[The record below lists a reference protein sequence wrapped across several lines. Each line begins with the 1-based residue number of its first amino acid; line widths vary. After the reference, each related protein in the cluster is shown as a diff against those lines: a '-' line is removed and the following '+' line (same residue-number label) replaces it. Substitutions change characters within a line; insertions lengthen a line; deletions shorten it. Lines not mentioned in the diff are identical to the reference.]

1 MRGQTPARPGARNF
15 EENSNVPPTQLEEVQ
30 GPPDIYLPLKAERE
44 IASRPNIRDAL
55 VTSYFSRFIEF
66 LHFLYRRNGRTEDG
80 EWIDRKIWLICSKDQ
95 MRDIDVSHLQFDIS
109 KSR

>member
-55 VTSYFSRFIEF
+55 VTSYSSRSIEF
-66 LHFLYRRNGRTEDG
+66 LRFLYRRNCGTEDE
-80 EWIDRKIWLICSKDQ
+80 EWINA
-95 MRDIDVSHLQFDIS
+95 
-109 KSR
+109 